1 MHPCEHARVHAPNL
15 LPRAR
20 DDPHDLLALP
30 PHVGSGAR
38 AIFPERDRAP
48 ASATVRQPAHLW
60 AGGRRGNC
68 AVGGAPQRAG
78 LHAAQRRGVRASPFP
93 PGFAWEVRVSTRARQ
108 SLRAVRERA
117 RARARVRA
125 HGLSCALC
133 ALEHWAP
140 EAAAGGRDPPAARP
154 LDDGENLYAMRARDD
169 AVALCA
175 RRPGFPRGFP
185 DHRHGAHCGFAC
197 AR

>member
-20 DDPHDLLALP
+20 DAPHDLLALP

-48 ASATVRQPAHLW
+48 ARAFVGRRSARKLRGRRSATARRAACSTAP
-60 AGGRRGNC
+60 GRAR
-68 AVGGAPQRAG
+68 VPLPPRLRMGGAG
-78 LHAAQRRGVRASPFP
+78 LYSREAKPKG
-93 PGFAWEVRVSTRARQ
+93 GARTC
-108 SLRAVRERA
+108 ARA
-117 RARARVRA
+117 RARAA

-154 LDDGENLYAMRARDD
+154 LDGGKNLYAMRAHDH

-175 RRPGFPRGFP
+175 RRPGFPGGFP